1 MRVWPGMVG
10 KSHDPKVWFNAIAA
24 ILAAIK
30 LWQLRQMPPH
40 DGELMGR
47 AVPGPSA
54 SFMLPGE

>member
-1 MRVWPGMVG
+1 MVG